1 MADTYVA
8 ISELAVPP
16 EGADDLEAAFRG
28 RLGAV
33 DSWPGFVRLSVLRD
47 RRAEGRYLMVTEWT
61 SKEAFTAYMRS
72 AEHKAS
78 HDRIPGGDHAPRAA
92 GFRDYDR
99 VAE

>member
-1 MADTYVA
+1 MQETYVA

-16 EGADDLEAAFRG
+16 EGAGDLEDAFRG

-47 RRAEGRYLMVTEWT
+47 RRAAGRYLMLTEWT
-61 SKEAFTAYMRS
+61 SKEAFTEYMRS
-72 AEHKAS
+72 ADHKAS
-78 HDRIPGGDHAPRAA
+78 HDRIPDGRHRPRAA
-92 GFRDYDR
+92 GFRDYDC